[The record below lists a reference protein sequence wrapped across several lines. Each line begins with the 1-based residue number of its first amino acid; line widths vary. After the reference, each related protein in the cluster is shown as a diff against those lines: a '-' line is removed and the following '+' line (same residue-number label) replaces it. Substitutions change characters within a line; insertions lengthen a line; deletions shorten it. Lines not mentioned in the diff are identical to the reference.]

1 MVLRSS
7 MGYTLA
13 VVRIPPAR
21 FLDISERL
29 FYLKRFQRDGGVAG
43 LPKERRNR
51 YKSGFFYKTSAF
63 LGHASYPLSVK
74 DNFFETF
81 LRERFSFKDAE
92 PLASKN
98 NQLKSNMKKAF
109 LILIALI
116 GFGMLPEHSV
126 AATTEI
132 TIHSSSPNK
141 CWWVWIPGHRGPAGR
156 WHGGHWAWR

>member
-1 MVLRSS
+1 
-7 MGYTLA
+7 MGWLGFAKSDEIAIRVGFSIKIQLFSVMLHTLFPSK
-13 VVRIPPAR
+13 I
-21 FLDISERL
+21 I
-29 FYLKRFQRDGGVAG
+29 
-43 LPKERRNR
+43 
-51 YKSGFFYKTSAF
+51 
-63 LGHASYPLSVK
+63 
-74 DNFFETF
+74 FFETF

-126 AATTEI
+126 AATTVI

-141 CWWVWIPGHRGPAGR
+141 CWWVWIPGHRGGAGR
-156 WHGGHWAWR
+156 WHNGHWAWR